1 MFLPGVIGS
10 NPLKPD
16 PTSIERDAAGLASI
30 IGVANIAN
38 TSAKLHISDLTETA
52 DLSILYTAGL
62 AIYSWQFSQEASW

>member
-16 PTSIERDAAGLASI
+16 PTSIGRDAAGLASI
-30 IGVANIAN
+30 IGVANIAH

-62 AIYSWQFSQEASW
+62 AIYSWQFSQEAS